1 MSSKQEIKDLQE
13 RVLDVDSSFDKIDNL
28 RIGMLLDKYR
38 VQGTKYKVS
47 RDTIKNTRFLVKVNS
62 QIIRWLRSGYLRILI
77 LISIES
83 YTMHRIVVS
92 YR

>member
-28 RIGMLLDKYR
+28 RIGMLLNKYR